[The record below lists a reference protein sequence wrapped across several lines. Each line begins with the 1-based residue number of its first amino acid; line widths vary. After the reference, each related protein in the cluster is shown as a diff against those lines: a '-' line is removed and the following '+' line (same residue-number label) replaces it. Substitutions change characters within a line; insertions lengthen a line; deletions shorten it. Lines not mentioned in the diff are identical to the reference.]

1 MPTFLWVSQAG
12 AGLWPNPEGQ
22 GQDGAFNSQQFFLN
36 DDLNARTAQP
46 RPMLGSVLGIRS
58 DGHGT
63 DWMSHCRSLSSMK
76 SSEGVRMH
84 EKAHMESEDTFDL
97 KFSAELRADR
107 RGTIV
112 MRKNNLSN

>member
-1 MPTFLWVSQAG
+1 
-12 AGLWPNPEGQ
+12 
-22 GQDGAFNSQQFFLN
+22 
-36 DDLNARTAQP
+36 
-46 RPMLGSVLGIRS
+46 
-58 DGHGT
+58 
-63 DWMSHCRSLSSMK
+63 
-76 SSEGVRMH
+76 MH